1 MLFKFIAFVSF
12 YLIISI
18 PVKCQIFDFFNRPPT
33 IDQIEDPVEI
43 LENSGSQTI
52 TLTGISY
59 GGDRYYQELTITAE
73 SDKPNLIPDPA
84 IVYDQGSIAYLNII
98 PAQDR
103 NGSANIKVTLDDGTS
118 YNNIAEMVFEIIV
131 IPVNGRPSFKLQSGP
146 PPVAEGAG
154 SVKVRDFAFDIDD
167 GDPDEKQ
174 DLEFMTSIQ
183 KITNDLTFK
192 KEPSIDEKS
201 GDLEYEI
208 NPNGYGKA
216 TISVFLKDDG
226 GTENGGIDT
235 SLEATFFISVIGEN
249 DPPTLDPISDP
260 EPIPEDAA
268 LQQIALSGI
277 SPGNSEDQP
286 LTITATS
293 SNTNLI
299 STINVNYVSP
309 AATGSLSYRPTPN
322 TFGSA
327 IITVTVDDG
336 ESSDNT
342 VSRNFK
348 VEVLPVADTP
358 SITDAVISGGGQNTS
373 GLVISRNPADGEE
386 VSHFKITNIVN
397 GTLYLN
403 NGTTRINNGNFVTY
417 AQGHAGLKFTPSSGN
432 IGAGSFM
439 IQAATGKGNSFL
451 GGSKVKAEI
460 IISNDKPTLDPIRD
474 PDPIPE
480 DAALQQIALTGIS
493 AGDSENQ
500 QITITAASSNMDLIS
515 TINVNYVSPSKTG
528 SLSYRPNTNMFG
540 TTIITVTVD
549 DGEAD
554 NNTVTRSF
562 YVEVF
567 PVADTPSITDA
578 VISGDGQN
586 TSGLVISR
594 NPADGAEVSHFKITN
609 IVNGTLYLN
618 NGTTRINNGN
628 FITYAQGNAGLK
640 FTLNGGNTDPGS
652 FMIQAATGQG
662 NQFLGGNKVQAEIG
676 IDNDPP
682 EITSIPVTSAEITK
696 YYSYLIE
703 ATDPNPNDKLTFTF
717 NIPDR
722 ISPWLNAD
730 DNNDNTASLSGI
742 PPSGS
747 QGIYEIIIKVADPFG
762 QYDSQIFNL
771 QVDKLNNKPELT
783 PITQNIKEDD
793 TLNFNLSMFRDQ
805 FYDLDGEDLQAVKI
819 VNTPQ
824 NGRLFL
830 DGSLLHGFEV
840 IDSAQLSKLSYIPD
854 KNYHGLDIFDWTA
867 TDGRDFAPVPARVI
881 IFLESV
887 NDAPE
892 IVNLEETPIIYEF
905 GDDGKNLT
913 DSSIVIDADGDKIV
927 KALIRIS
934 ENYVQTEDSIFY
946 ETSEGIQ
953 YQWEAELG
961 ELLIEGI
968 GEPIEY
974 ENILKSLMYVNQN
987 RLSPTHDFR
996 LFEIILYDAD
1006 TFSLPY
1012 ARLVNFE
1019 NTYQDLDI
1027 PTGFTPNDDGVNDT
1041 WEITNLGRYED
1052 VYVSVLSRSGKVMYE
1067 SSYHRAWDGTYKGN
1081 VVPPGPYYY
1090 FIKINKFKKVYR
1102 GTVTVLR

>member
-1 MLFKFIAFVSF
+1 MLLKYTAFVAIF
-12 YLIISI
+12 IVIST
-18 PVKCQIFDFFNRPPT
+18 PGKCQWIDFFNRPPT

-52 TLTGISY
+52 VLTGISY
-59 GGDRYYQELTITAE
+59 GGDRNYQELTITAE
-73 SDKPNLIPDPA
+73 SDKPNLIPDPT
-84 IVYDQGSIAYLNII
+84 IVYEQGSTANLNFT
-98 PAQDR
+98 PTQDR
-103 NGSANIKVTLDDGTS
+103 NGSAKIKITLDDGAR
-118 YNNIAEMVFEIIV
+118 YNNITQMVFEIIV
-131 IPVNGRPSFKLQSGP
+131 IPVNGRPSFKLQPGP
-146 PPVAEGAG
+146 PPVAEGSG
-154 SVKVRDFAFDIDD
+154 SIKIKDFAFDIDD
-167 GDPDEKQ
+167 GDPDEDQK
-174 DLEFMTSIQ
+174 LTFITTIE
-183 KITNDLTFK
+183 KITNNLTFK
-192 KEPSIDEKS
+192 EEPFIDKKS
-201 GDLEYEI
+201 GDLKYEI

-226 GTENGGIDT
+226 GIENGGIDT
-235 SLEATFFISVIGEN
+235 SLESTFFITVIGEN

-260 EPIPEDAA
+260 EPIPEDAT
-268 LQQIALSGI
+268 LQQIALTGI
-277 SPGNSEDQP
+277 SSGDSEDQP

-293 SNTNLI
+293 SNTDLI

-309 AATGSLSYRPTPN
+309 SKTGTLSYRPN
-322 TFGSA
+322 ANSFGTS

-336 ESSDNT
+336 ESSNNT
-342 VSRNFK
+342 VSRRFN
-348 VEVLPVADTP
+348 VEVFPVADTP

-386 VSHFKITNIVN
+386 ISHFKITNILN

-403 NGTTRINNGNFVTY
+403 NGTTRINNGNFITY

-460 IISNDKPTLDPIRD
+460 IISNDQPTLDPIKD
-474 PDPIPE
+474 PEPIPE

-493 AGDSENQ
+493 AGESENQ
-500 QITITAASSNMDLIS
+500 KITITATSSNMDLIS
-515 TINVNYVSPSKTG
+515 TINVNYISPSKTG
-528 SLSYRPNTNMFG
+528 SLSYRPNANMFG

-549 DGEAD
+549 DGESD
-554 NNTVTRSF
+554 NNTVIRSF
-562 YVEVF
+562 NVDVF
-567 PVADTPSITDA
+567 PVADAPSITDA
-578 VISGDGQN
+578 VISGGGQN

-594 NPADGAEVSHFKITN
+594 NPADGEEVSHYKITN
-609 IVNGTLYLN
+609 ILNGTLYLN

-628 FITYAQGNAGLK
+628 FITYAQGHTGLK
-640 FTLNGGNTDPGS
+640 FSLAGGNTDPGS
-652 FMIQAATGQG
+652 FMVQAATGKG
-662 NQFLGGNKVQAEIG
+662 NTFLGGGKVKAVIAIE
-676 IDNDPP
+676 NDPP
-682 EITSIPVTSAEITK
+682 EITSVPDSSVEISK
-696 YYSYLIE
+696 YYSYLVE
-703 ATDPNPNDKLTFTF
+703 ATDPNPNDKLAFTF

-722 ISPWLNAD
+722 ISPWLNAV

-747 QGIYEIIIKVADPFG
+747 QGIYEIIIKVTDPFG
-762 QYDSQIFNL
+762 QYDSQIYNL
-771 QVDKLNNKPELT
+771 RVDKLNNKPELT
-783 PITQNIKEDD
+783 PITRNIKEDD
-793 TLNFNLSMFRDQ
+793 TLNFNSSMFRDQ
-805 FYDLDGEDLQAVKI
+805 FYDLDGEELQAVKI

-830 DGSLLHGFEV
+830 DGVLLHGLDV

-867 TDGRDFAPVPARVI
+867 TDGRDFAPVPARGI
-881 IFLESV
+881 ILIESV
-887 NDAPE
+887 NDPPE

-927 KALIRIS
+927 KALVRIA

-946 ETSEGIQ
+946 ETFDGIQ
-953 YQWEAELG
+953 YQWEPELG

-968 GEPIEY
+968 TEPIVY
-974 ENILKSLMYVNQN
+974 QDILKSLIYVNQN
-987 RLSPTHDFR
+987 RLSPTYNFR

-1019 NTYQDLDI
+1019 NTFQDLDI

-1041 WEITNLGRYED
+1041 WEIANLGRYED
-1052 VYVSVLSRSGKVMYE
+1052 VQISVLSRSGKV
-1067 SSYHRAWDGTYKGN
+1067 SSYDGNIVSSCMGWHPMEQRFKSLSLFEFHRLHTQ
-1081 VVPPGPYYY
+1081 
-1090 FIKINKFKKVYR
+1090 
-1102 GTVTVLR
+1102 